1 MRRSTHTTDFYE
13 NRLAVAIEHIEDRL
27 AEPLS
32 IAELAEKAA
41 FSLSHF
47 RKIFTQWMGETPQ
60 EYLRRRR
67 LERAAS
73 LIRYDPNLKI
83 KDVSEECGYQSPEAF
98 HRAFQ
103 MYFGMAPTEWR
114 AGGYTRWNDEAE
126 KLSVASPDIQD
137 SQIQLKLIQRFRVV
151 YQRKVG
157 PYDEG
162 EDAHELWS
170 RFVGLAEPL
179 NLDDQECYGMGL
191 DDPSITPRARCR
203 FDACVKLPP
212 SVNPSHHVPVKTIGG
227 GYYAMLPYR
236 GPAGK
241 TAEHWAWLCRSW
253 LPKSGYKISLN
264 PCFERYL
271 GGFPIIGAEVR
282 SELYLPVRK

>member
-1 MRRSTHTTDFYE
+1 M
-13 NRLAVAIEHIEDRL
+13 AIEHIENHL

-32 IAELAEKAA
+32 ISQLAEKAA

-47 RKIFTQWMGETPQ
+47 RKIFTEWMGETPQ

-67 LERAAS
+67 LERAAT
-73 LIRYDPNLKI
+73 LIRYGPNLRI
-83 KDVSEECGYQSPEAF
+83 KDVAEECGYLSPEAF
-98 HRAFQ
+98 DRAFQ

-114 AGGYTRWNDEAE
+114 AGGYTKWNDEAE
-126 KLSVASPDIQD
+126 KLLAASPAVKDGQV
-137 SQIQLKLIQRFRVV
+137 QLKLIQRFRVV

-170 RFVGLAEPL
+170 RLVGLAGPL

-212 SVNPSHHVPVKTIGG
+212 SVILPRQVPVKTISG
-227 GYYAMLPYR
+227 GYYAVLPYC
-236 GPAGK
+236 GPAGE

-253 LPKSGYKISLN
+253 LPRSGYKITLN
-264 PCFERYL
+264 PCFERFF
-271 GGFPIIGAEVR
+271 GGFPTIGAEVR
-282 SELYLPVRK
+282 SELYFPVRK